1 MTTTSLFA
9 GHLWLCTRIQFF
21 ESNATEE
28 EREKQ
33 RKQQLDTFL
42 IHTTYSERGSTAKGE
57 APSKAN
63 GRLSVHSHLKSSC
76 ALEPLEVLWLVLD
89 VRAIRADPVAQTQ
102 VIRNS
107 PLVTQLW
114 HNVGDKKLTIGHSVG
129 LDVDRV
135 DAHGSTSML

>member
-1 MTTTSLFA
+1 MALHPHCDRTQASDRGGKREAMETTTRHISGTRYLF
-9 GHLWLCTRIQFF
+9 
-21 ESNATEE
+21 
-28 EREKQ
+28 
-33 RKQQLDTFL
+33 
-42 IHTTYSERGSTAKGE
+42 RGSTAKGE